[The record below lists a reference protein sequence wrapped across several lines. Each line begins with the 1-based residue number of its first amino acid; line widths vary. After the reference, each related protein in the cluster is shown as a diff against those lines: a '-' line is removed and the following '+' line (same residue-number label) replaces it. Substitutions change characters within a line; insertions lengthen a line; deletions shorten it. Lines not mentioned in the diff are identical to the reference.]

1 MQQTKKFIQADKISE
16 AKIGLSSFLLNT
28 ETGIYFELNQT
39 ATAVW
44 ELLKEPKSEDE
55 IINILSD
62 GYNSIDEIS
71 KDIVSFLETAIN
83 KKIIKLVWK

>member
-1 MQQTKKFIQADKISE
+1 MGA
-16 AKIGLSSFLLNT
+16 
-28 ETGIYFELNQT
+28 
-39 ATAVW
+39 
-44 ELLKEPKSEDE
+44 LKEPKSEDE

-83 KKIIKLVWK
+83 KKIIKLV